1 MIMYA
6 RSPLGEDGGVTV
18 PAWVWAVTAAGLIAA
33 VAAEIVL
40 TRHGSF
46 TARSALRWIACY
58 VSLAVIF
65 GLAVGIAVGWLEAGQ
80 FYAGYL
86 TEYSLSLDNL
96 FVFYVI
102 MSRLA
107 VPQARQHSVL
117 LWGIGLA
124 LALRS
129 GLIIAGAAAINRYDW
144 LFYPMGAVLIWTA
157 IGLFTGGNAPEEHT
171 RLTSW
176 LQRHVLPPGAG
187 GEGGRRLVTWRSG
200 RLMVAANLLVILAI
214 GVADVVFAVDSIPA
228 VFGITTSAYL
238 VVACNA
244 FALMGLRQV
253 YVLLAR
259 LLERI
264 SYLNIG
270 LAVILMFIGV
280 KLLLQAAAGSGAGW
294 AVEIPAWLSLVV
306 VVAVLAITV
315 IAGVIRGGRERTTL
329 QRRFAVIDTGGN
341 GVWRRDD
348 YEQLAR
354 RLCQACGRA
363 LDSVA
368 GRAAA
373 AAQRA
378 LFDALLAHMDANGDQ
393 EISLDEFAAA
403 AGRPIED
410 RPGFDAA
417 IRTAA
422 HAIIQVADR
431 DGNGVLD
438 AGEYTQLTR
447 ANGASAEEA
456 ARAFGRLD
464 LDHNGVLDTAELA
477 AAIGEFFASRDAGAR
492 GNLVF
497 GRL

>member
-1 MIMYA
+1 M
-6 RSPLGEDGGVTV
+6 GGVTV
-18 PAWVWAVTAAGLIAA
+18 PAWVWAVTAAGLIGVVA
-33 VAAEIVL
+33 VEVAL
-40 TRHGSF
+40 SRRGSF

-58 VSLAVIF
+58 VALAVVF
-65 GLAVGIAVGWLEAGQ
+65 GLAIGIAAGWLAAGQ

-107 VPQARQHSVL
+107 VPQAGQHRAL

-124 LALRS
+124 LALRT
-129 GLIIAGAAAINRYDW
+129 GLIVAGAAAISRYDW

-157 IGLFTGGNAPEEHT
+157 IGLFTGGSEPEEHT

-176 LQRHVLPPGAG
+176 LQRHVLPAG
-187 GEGGRRLVTWRSG
+187 QDGRRLITWRSG
-200 RLMVAANLLVILAI
+200 RLMVAANLLLILAI

-238 VVACNA
+238 IVACNA

-259 LLERI
+259 LLDRI
-264 SYLNIG
+264 VYLNAG
-270 LAVILMFIGV
+270 LAVICGFIGV

-294 AVEIPAWLSLVV
+294 AVEIPTWLSLVV
-306 VVAVLAITV
+306 VAAVLLVTV
-315 IAGVIRGGRERTTL
+315 TAGVIRGGRERATL
-329 QRRFAVIDTGGN
+329 ERRFAVIDTDGN
-341 GVWRRDD
+341 GVWRRED

-354 RLCQACGRA
+354 RLCHACGRA
-363 LDSVA
+363 IDSVA

-378 LFDALLAHMDANGDQ
+378 LFDVLLTHMDANGDQ
-393 EISLDEFAAA
+393 EISLEEFAAA
-403 AGRPIED
+403 AGRPIDD

-447 ANGASAEEA
+447 ANGASAAEA

-464 LDHNGVLDTAELA
+464 LDRNGVLDTAELA
-477 AAIGEFFASRDAGAR
+477 AAISEFFASRDAGAR

>member
-1 MIMYA
+1 
-6 RSPLGEDGGVTV
+6 VTV
-18 PAWVWAVTAAGLIAA
+18 PGWVWAVTAAGLIAA
-33 VAAEIVL
+33 VIAEIAL

-46 TARSALRWIACY
+46 TPRRAIKWIAFY

-65 GLAVGIAVGWLEAGQ
+65 GLAVGIAAGWLAAGQ

-107 VPQARQHSVL
+107 VPQARQHGVL

-129 GLIIAGAAAINRYDW
+129 VLIVAGAAAINRYDW
-144 LFYPMGAVLIWTA
+144 LFYPMGGVLIWTA
-157 IGLFTGGNAPEEHT
+157 IGLFTGGSEPEEHT

-176 LQRHVLPPGAG
+176 LQRHVLPA
-187 GEGGRRLVTWRSG
+187 GEGGHRLVTWRSG
-200 RLMVAANLLVILAI
+200 RPMVAANLLVIVAI

-259 LLERI
+259 LLQRI
-264 SYLNIG
+264 VYLNIG
-270 LAVILMFIGV
+270 LAVILMFIGA
-280 KLLLQAAAGSGAGW
+280 KLLLHAAHGSGAEW

-315 IAGVIRGGRERTTL
+315 IAGVIRGGRERATL
-329 QRRFAVIDTGGN
+329 ERRFAVIDTRGD

-348 YEQLAR
+348 YEQLAG
-354 RLCQACGRA
+354 RLCRACDRA
-363 LDSVA
+363 IDS
-368 GRAAA
+368 GPGLAAA

-393 EISLDEFAAA
+393 EISVDEFAAA
-403 AGRPIED
+403 AGRPIDD

-422 HAIIQVADR
+422 DAIIQVADR

-438 AGEYTQLTR
+438 AGEYTRLTR
-447 ANGASAEEA
+447 ANGASAAEA

-464 LDHNGVLDTAELA
+464 LDHNGVLDHAELA
-477 AAIGEFFASRDAGAR
+477 TAIGEFFASRDAGAR